1 LQIGATFRARDVFSW
16 QQHENQ
22 LPPDPSP
29 PRRHRGRRLPVGP
42 AAASIA
48 FTLVGML
55 AVLLSDYGREI
66 EPVRAQASVIPFHF
80 AARNPA
86 NLDRAA

>member
-1 LQIGATFRARDVFSW
+1 MKITS
-16 QQHENQ
+16 
-22 LPPDPSP
+22 LPIQALLAVIAAAAL
-29 PRRHRGRRLPVGP
+29 LPVGP

-48 FTLVGML
+48 FTLAGML
-55 AVLLSDYGREI
+55 AVLFSDYGREI

-80 AARNPA
+80 EAGNRG

>member
-1 LQIGATFRARDVFSW
+1 MKTSS
-16 QQHENQ
+16 
-22 LPPDPSP
+22 LPIQALLAVIAAVAF
-29 PRRHRGRRLPVGP
+29 LPVGP